1 MNHPRE
7 AYAVPTEI
15 RWHCHPLPDHMPA
28 DAVAG
33 GVAVIIDV
41 LRASTTIVTAL
52 ASAASFVLPT
62 ATVDEARQ
70 QRESLPPGTLL
81 GGERGGVRIAGFDLG
96 NSPAEYRAAT
106 VEGHAV
112 VITTTNGT
120 AALARC
126 AGARERLIGCLVN
139 RTAVAVAAAELA
151 AAGNGQIHLVC
162 AGTDGEVTDEDL
174 LGAGGILAAAADRL
188 PPGQSMSHDTA
199 GGVALA
205 AYRYHASTADPTASL
220 VTAFTAALGGANL
233 VQLGMAADLPLAA
246 AVDQF
251 RVVPRLCPRTGRLL
265 PLTPSQRPPQP
276 PR

>member
-1 MNHPRE
+1 
-7 AYAVPTEI
+7 
-15 RWHCHPLPDHMPA
+15 MPA

-33 GVAVIIDV
+33 GVAIVIDV

-52 ASAASFVLPT
+52 AAGGSFVLPT
-62 ATVDEARQ
+62 AAVDEARQ

-96 NSPAEYRAAT
+96 NSPAEYGAAT
-106 VEGHAV
+106 VAGHGV

-120 AALARC
+120 AALAHC
-126 AGARERLIGCLVN
+126 VGAQERLIGCFVN
-139 RTAVAVAAAELA
+139 RAAVAAAAVELA

-174 LGAGGILAAAADRL
+174 LGAGGILAAAADLL
-188 PPGQSMSHDTA
+188 PAGQSIGHDIA

-205 AYRYHASTADPTASL
+205 AYRYHASTADPTASF
-220 VTAFTAALGGANL
+220 VAAFAAAPGGANL
-233 VQLGMAADLPLAA
+233 IELGMAADLPLAA

-251 RVVPRLCPRTGRLL
+251 WVVPRLCPRTGRLL